1 MPRHSAPCS
10 THFVSRT
17 ARPPTPVQSRQTRS
31 PTRKASM
38 DRLLRARLP
47 VSWSLPLDI
56 AFVVLFVVIG
66 RRNHE
71 DGFALPGLLLAIIPF
86 LVGLV
91 TGWGLIRW
99 RSSAWPRRVAHG
111 VTLAIVVVVV
121 GMIVRV
127 LMGQSVGD
135 GFTGLLSF
143 AA

>member
-1 MPRHSAPCS
+1 
-10 THFVSRT
+10 
-17 ARPPTPVQSRQTRS
+17 
-31 PTRKASM
+31 M

-66 RRNHE
+66 RRSHE

-143 AA
+143 AAVALAFLLLFLVGWRVIAAYLLARSQTRSAPD

>member
-1 MPRHSAPCS
+1 
-10 THFVSRT
+10 
-17 ARPPTPVQSRQTRS
+17 
-31 PTRKASM
+31 M

-143 AA
+143 AAVALAFLLLFLVGWRVIAAYLLARSQTRSAPD